1 MWRKGCHCNA
11 PVSGP
16 VPCPT
21 GYCDVFSGSKAVN
34 GRGYKGVVAACDG
47 VAKCF
52 AAGALFAIVNSELR
66 YSDVVAVN

>member
-1 MWRKGCHCNA
+1 MCKGCHCNV

-16 VPCPT
+16 VPCPA
-21 GYCDVFSGSKAVN
+21 GYCDVFSGSKDVN
-34 GRGYKGVVAACDG
+34 GRGYTGVVAACDE

-52 AAGALFAIVNSELR
+52 AAGALFAIVYSKLR